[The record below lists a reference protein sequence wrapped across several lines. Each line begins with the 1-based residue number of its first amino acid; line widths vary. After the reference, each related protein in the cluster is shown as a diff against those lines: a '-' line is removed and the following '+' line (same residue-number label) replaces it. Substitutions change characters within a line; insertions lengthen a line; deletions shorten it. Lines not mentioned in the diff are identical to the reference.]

1 MVKKKKAGGEEKE
14 CYKKAM
20 INLHSY
26 KASENPEV
34 RILLISKS
42 AQSNIK
48 APKTVKDLG
57 INPLIFMEFQFLAK
71 IKFANKQS

>member
-1 MVKKKKAGGEEKE
+1 MVKKKKKKAGGGEEKE

-26 KASENPEV
+26 KANENPEV

-42 AQSNIK
+42 AQISK
-48 APKTVKDLG
+48 HLK
-57 INPLIFMEFQFLAK
+57 EQ
-71 IKFANKQS
+71 

>member
-1 MVKKKKAGGEEKE
+1 
-14 CYKKAM
+14 M

-26 KASENPEV
+26 KANENPEV

-48 APKTVKDLG
+48 APKRTVKDLG
-57 INPLIFMEFQFLAK
+57 INPFIFMEFQFLAK